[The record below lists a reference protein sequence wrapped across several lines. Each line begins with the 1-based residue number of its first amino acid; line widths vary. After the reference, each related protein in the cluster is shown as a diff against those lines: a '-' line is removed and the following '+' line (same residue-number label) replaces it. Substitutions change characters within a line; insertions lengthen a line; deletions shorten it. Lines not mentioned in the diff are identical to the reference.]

1 MTAARRPPDRSLPD
15 RRLIVT
21 ADDFGLSH
29 EVNEAVEEGH
39 RKGVL
44 TCASLVVAG
53 LGAADAIRRAKAMP
67 TLGVGLHLAFLDAPS
82 AAPACEIPAL
92 TDGGGDLAARPFLTG
107 MRIALTRSGREEA
120 RREMR
125 AQFEA
130 WRKSG
135 LPLDH
140 VDGHWHFHQ
149 HPTLTGLLIEM
160 ASEYNVKAVRVPNEP
175 VLASWRAAGRHGLAG
190 RAFTAAAHAA
200 LWGSL
205 RARLKRANIGV
216 NDWFFGLNDGGHMVA
231 DQMVRTIANL
241 PGGVSEIGLHPASAH
256 PPSPH
261 APPRHWKLADEL
273 AGLIDPAVIDAARAV
288 RLGRFS
294 DLVAA

>member
-1 MTAARRPPDRSLPD
+1 MTRA
-15 RRLIVT
+15 LIVT
-21 ADDFGLSH
+21 ADDFGLSR
-29 EVNEAVEEGH
+29 EVNEAVEAGH
-39 RKGVL
+39 AKGIL

-53 LGAADAIRRAKAMP
+53 AGAEDAIRRARALP
-67 TLGVGLHLAFLDAPS
+67 TLGVGLHLAMLDAPS
-82 AAPACEIPAL
+82 AAPPADIPDLVDDSGA
-92 TDGGGDLAARPFLTG
+92 LAARPVLNG
-107 MRIALTRSGREEA
+107 IRIALTRTGREQA

-130 WRKSG
+130 YRKSG
-135 LPLDH
+135 LSLDH

-160 ASEYNVKAVRVPNEP
+160 AGEYGIKAVRAPNEP
-175 VLASWRAAGRHGLAG
+175 ALPSWRAAGRKGLAG
-190 RAFTAAAHAA
+190 RAMTAAFHAP

-216 NDWFFGLNDGGHMVA
+216 NDWFFGLNDGGHMDA
-231 DQMVRTIANL
+231 AQMIRTIANL
-241 PGGVSEIGLHPASAH
+241 PPGVSEIGLHPASSH
-256 PPSPH
+256 PPAPH
-261 APPRHWKLADEL
+261 APPAHWKLADEM
-273 AGLIDPAVIDAARAV
+273 AGLMDPAVIEAARGV

>member
-1 MTAARRPPDRSLPD
+1 MTRA
-15 RRLIVT
+15 LIVT
-21 ADDFGLSH
+21 ADDYGLSH

-53 LGAADAIRRAKAMP
+53 LGAADAIRRAKTMP
-67 TLGVGLHLAFLDAPS
+67 TLGVGLHLAMLDAPS
-82 AAPACEIPAL
+82 AAPAGEIPVL
-92 TDGGGDLAARPFLTG
+92 TGGGESLAASPFFTG
-107 MRIALTRSGREEA
+107 LRIALTRSGRDQA

-160 ASEYNVKAVRVPNEP
+160 AGEYGVKAVRVPNEP
-175 VLASWRAAGRHGLAG
+175 VMPSWRAAGRKGLVA
-190 RAFTAAAHAA
+190 RTLTATAHAP

-205 RARLKRANIGV
+205 RSRLKHANIGV

-241 PGGVSEIGLHPASAH
+241 PNGVSEIGLHPASAH

-273 AGLIDPAVIDAARAV
+273 AGLIDPAVIEAARAV

>member
-1 MTAARRPPDRSLPD
+1 LTRA
-15 RRLIVT
+15 LIVT
-21 ADDFGLSH
+21 ADDFGLSR
-29 EVNEAVEEGH
+29 EVNEAVEVGH
-39 RKGVL
+39 SKGVL

-53 LGAADAIRRAKAMP
+53 LGAEDAIRRAKALP
-67 TLGVGLHLAFLDAPS
+67 NLGVGLHLAMLDAPS
-82 AAPACEIPAL
+82 AAAAADIPDL
-92 TDGGGDLAARPFLTG
+92 TDANGLAARPFLNG
-107 MRIALTRSGREEA
+107 VRIALTRTGREQA

-130 WRKSG
+130 YRKSG

-160 ASEYNVKAVRVPNEP
+160 AVEYGVRAVRAPNEP
-175 VLASWRAAGRHGLAG
+175 VLASWRAAGRKGLVG
-190 RAFTAAAHAA
+190 RAATAAFHAP

-205 RARLKRANIGV
+205 RSRLKRANIGV

-231 DQMVRTIANL
+231 DQLVRTIANL
-241 PGGVSEIGLHPASAH
+241 PPGVSEIGLHPASAH

-261 APPRHWKLADEL
+261 APPPHWKLADEL
-273 AGLIDPAVIDAARAV
+273 AGLIDPAVIEAARAV

-294 DLVAA
+294 DLVAPRPLAA

>member
-1 MTAARRPPDRSLPD
+1 MTRA
-15 RRLIVT
+15 LIVT
-21 ADDFGLSH
+21 ADDFGLSR
-29 EVNEAVEEGH
+29 EVNEAVEAGH
-39 RKGVL
+39 ARGIL

-53 LGAADAIRRAKAMP
+53 SGAEDAIRRARALP
-67 TLGVGLHLAFLDAPS
+67 TLGVGLHLAMLDAPS
-82 AAPACEIPAL
+82 AAPAADIPDLVDDTGA
-92 TDGGGDLAARPFLTG
+92 LAARPVLNG
-107 MRIALTRSGREEA
+107 LRIALTRTGREQA

-130 WRKSG
+130 YRKSG

-160 ASEYNVKAVRVPNEP
+160 AGEYGIKAVRAPNEP
-175 VLASWRAAGRHGLAG
+175 VLPSWRAAGRKGLAG
-190 RAFTAAAHAA
+190 RAMTAAFHAP

-216 NDWFFGLNDGGHMVA
+216 NDWFFGLNDGGHMDA
-231 DQMVRTIANL
+231 AQMIRTIANL
-241 PGGVSEIGLHPASAH
+241 PPGVSEIGLHPASSH
-256 PPSPH
+256 PPAPH
-261 APPRHWKLADEL
+261 APPAHWKLADEM
-273 AGLIDPAVIDAARAV
+273 AGLMDPAVIEAARGV